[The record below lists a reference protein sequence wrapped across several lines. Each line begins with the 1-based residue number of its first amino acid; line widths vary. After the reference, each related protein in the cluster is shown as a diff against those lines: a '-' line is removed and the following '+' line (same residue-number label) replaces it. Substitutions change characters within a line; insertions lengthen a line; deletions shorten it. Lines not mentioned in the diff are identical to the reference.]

1 MPLVKSSYK
10 PPFWMRNGHI
20 ATIIPSTFRKV
31 EGVQYSRERI
41 DTPDDDFLDLD
52 WINNGNDSLVIIS
65 HGLEGS
71 SNRPYMLGMAKY
83 MSENKL
89 DVLAWN
95 CRSCSGEINRQ
106 ARFYHHGATEDLET
120 VIDHVLKTSDYQS
133 IVLVGFS
140 MGGSLTIKYL
150 GESDSRPDVVKAG
163 IAFSIPVSLKSSV
176 DQLTNSKTGFYKRR
190 FLRKLEEKVKLK
202 AETYPGL
209 VEYNG
214 FDDIKEFEDFDNKY
228 TAPIHGFKDAHD
240 FYKRASAGNFLPQ
253 VSVPLLI
260 CNAVNDPFLGEPCYP
275 YDLCERTENLYLE
288 TPKYGGHVGFQLPKG
303 VYNYMEKRA
312 LKFVKEKV

>member
-20 ATIIPSTFRKV
+20 ATIVPSTFRKV
-31 EGVQYSRERI
+31 EGVTYSRERI

-52 WINNGNDSLVIIS
+52 WIKRGNDQLVIIS

-83 MSENKL
+83 MSENGV

-106 ARFYHHGATEDLET
+106 ARFYHHGATDDLET
-120 VIDHVLKTSDYQS
+120 VVNHVLCQLNYKS
-133 IVLVGFS
+133 IVLIGFS

-150 GESDSRPDVVKAG
+150 GENDSRPKEVKGG

-176 DQLTNSKTGFYKRR
+176 DQLTHSKTGFYKKR

-209 VEYNG
+209 IEYDG
-214 FDDIKEFEDFDNKY
+214 FKDIKEFEDFDNKY
-228 TAPIHGFKDAHD
+228 TAPIHGFKDAQD
-240 FYKRASAGNFLPQ
+240 FYKRASAGNYLPQ

-275 YDLCERTENLYLE
+275 YGLCELSENLYLE
-288 TPKYGGHVGFQLPKG
+288 TPKYGGHVGFQLPNAD
-303 VYNYMEKRA
+303 YNYMEKRA
-312 LKFVKEKV
+312 LEFIKEQF